1 MVECASSALS
11 ERFLLPSIKRAHA
24 CWLDDEEKE
33 DCTYAC
39 KLVSRVHAIVEVCL
53 TGCMCTC
60 KVAHMHARM
69 V

>member
-1 MVECASSALS
+1 MVGCASSALS
-11 ERFLLPSIKRAHA
+11 ERSLLPSIERAHA

-33 DCTYAC
+33 VCTYAC
-39 KLVSRVHAIVEVCL
+39 NWVSRVHAIVEVCL

-60 KVAHMHARM
+60 RVAHMLARM

>member
-11 ERFLLPSIKRAHA
+11 ERSLLPSIKREQA
-24 CWLDDEEKE
+24 CWLDDEEKD

-39 KLVSRVHAIVEVCL
+39 KLVSRVYAIVEVCL
-53 TGCMCTC
+53 TGCMRTC
-60 KVAHMHARM
+60 KVAHMHAIM